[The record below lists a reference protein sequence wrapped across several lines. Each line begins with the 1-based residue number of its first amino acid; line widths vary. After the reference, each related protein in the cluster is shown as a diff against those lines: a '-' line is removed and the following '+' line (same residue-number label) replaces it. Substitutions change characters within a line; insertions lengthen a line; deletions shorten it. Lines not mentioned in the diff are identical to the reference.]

1 MMPAKAKPVN
11 AVDGVDHFGSEN
23 DALSEPSRSNNAT
36 IETSEVSL
44 NNEMKLLTRFG
55 MTWRSACGS
64 TISDVIFHQERPRAA
79 AASPCPRGI
88 AANPPRTFSAW

>member
-23 DALSEPSRSNNAT
+23 DARSEPKRSNSAT

-44 NNEMKLLTRFG
+44 NSEMKLLTRFG
-55 MTWRSACGS
+55 MTWRSACGN
-64 TISDVIFHQERPRAA
+64 TISDVVFHQDSPNAA

-88 AANPPRTFSAW
+88 AASPPRTFSA